1 MYDHKTGNKQFAI
14 NKLGLIAQGLEK
26 NVGYV
31 NTELRD
37 TCIKAKV
44 NGFKKE

>member
-1 MYDHKTGNKQFAI
+1 MKSHSHKCMNKQFAI

-31 NTELRD
+31 NTELKD
-37 TCIKAKV
+37 IKAKV

>member
-14 NKLGLIAQGLEK
+14 NKLGLIVQRLEK

-31 NTELRD
+31 NTELKD
-37 TCIKAKV
+37 IKAKV